1 MSNNQDVFMFRD
13 LELNKKMQETV
24 VNRSEEK
31 NLFRFIRRELVNH
44 TLSGAPKFKAILREL
59 ENRCNAI
66 NSQRIGRGPYL
77 HVDGAMPTD
86 HTIGWIKITYLD
98 VCRAQADLRLA
109 YNYGEIGLGQDE
121 EGGE

>member
-1 MSNNQDVFMFRD
+1 MSNIQDMFMFQE
-13 LELNKKMQETV
+13 LELNKKMKETV
-24 VNRSEEK
+24 INRTEEK
-31 NLFRFIRRELVNH
+31 NLFRFIRRELSNH

-59 ENRCNAI
+59 ESRCNEI

-98 VCRAQADLRLA
+98 VRHAQADLRLA
-109 YNYGEIGLGQDE
+109 FNHGEIDLE
-121 EGGE
+121 NEKGGE